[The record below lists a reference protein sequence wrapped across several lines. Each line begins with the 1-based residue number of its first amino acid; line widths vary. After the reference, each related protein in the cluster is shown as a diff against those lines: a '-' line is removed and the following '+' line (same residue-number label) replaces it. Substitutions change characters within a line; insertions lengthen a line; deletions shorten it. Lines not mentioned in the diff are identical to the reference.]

1 MLISHVYSPPSF
13 PPLQAC
19 GGKQTGPGHF
29 RSDSGKN
36 ARLSFGIQVNISS
49 FGVNCMVV
57 SLSPDAVPTE
67 CMSFCLVDLN
77 RPLLSDLHRTPHSGS
92 ESSWNPWLCP
102 LKVVCLLFLL
112 SLPPSP
118 FPSLP
123 SSLLHDG
130 L

>member
-57 SLSPDAVPTE
+57 SLAQMLCPQSVCP
-67 CMSFCLVDLN
+67 CLVDLN

-112 SLPPSP
+112 SLPPSL